1 MFDLYVLT
9 TEAEFSGVRAWLLV
23 KTTGVLGFA
32 ADALVDTTLHQVSYG
47 PKQEQ

>member
-9 TEAEFSGVRAWLLV
+9 TEAEFSGLLLV